1 MWGFFWVRGGGW
13 SGFWGHFV
21 IVWHFKNNEKDEF
34 RTDEEMMETEVK

>member
-13 SGFWGHFV
+13 SGFWGQFG